1 MDELASL
8 SSEKGQK
15 EGNMRNIISLNKEWK
30 FTKPGNAPVIID
42 LPHTWN
48 AADGQDGGNDYFRG
62 TCIYEKC
69 FKRPQGDV
77 VYLEI
82 PAAAMTAVVT
92 VNGREV
98 TRHAGGFSTFRVD
111 ITELLEDENVLR
123 IEVDNSENDTV
134 YPQKAD
140 FTFYGG
146 LYRGVNLV
154 TVPAVHFDLDYF
166 GSDGIKVTPI
176 VDLGTKTAE
185 VTVETWQ
192 NSDQVTY
199 ILGDE
204 KRTVPSKDGHAKT
217 VFSIENVHLWDG
229 QADPYL
235 YSVTAVLESGDAV
248 STKFGCRKFEIDPAK
263 GFFLNGRSY
272 PLRGVSIHQDW
283 KGVGNA
289 LSYDQHKENMDLVKE
304 IGANAV
310 RLAHYQ
316 HDQSFY
322 DLCDENGIVVWAEI
336 PFITQY
342 MKNGKANTLS
352 QMRELIAQTYNHPCI
367 ALWGLSN
374 EITAAS
380 PVTEDLLE
388 NHRELNDLCHTMDP
402 TRETGIANVFM
413 LETESPILDIPDV
426 NGYNLYFGW
435 YLGELEQND
444 EFFDEFHRK
453 YPDKPI
459 GFTEYGADANVA
471 YQSDRPEKGDYTESY
486 QCVYHE
492 HMIKLLEERPWIWGS
507 FVWNLCD
514 FAADGR
520 DEGGKHGENQKGLVT
535 FDRET
540 KKDAF
545 YAYKAAWN
553 KTSPFV
559 HICGRRYVDRPE
571 EKTEVKVYSNQDE
584 VSLYLDGKCLESKK
598 GHEVFIFQVPISGE
612 HIVEA
617 KSGEVSDLIKI
628 RKVEKP
634 NPDYSFKQR
643 SEVMNWFDKDEQK
656 PGYFSIHDK
665 LGELMADPEAGA
677 VVGRLM
683 AKASASRGDVAKATS
698 GNANLQKMMA
708 GMRLDSMLKQV
719 GDTINEEQVKQLNR
733 VLQGIKK
740 SKT

>member
-1 MDELASL
+1 
-8 SSEKGQK
+8 
-15 EGNMRNIISLNKEWK
+15 MRNVTALNKDWK
-30 FTKPGNAPVIID
+30 FTKPGNVPVMID

-48 AADGQDGGNDYFRG
+48 AVDGQDGGNDYFRG
-62 TCIYEKC
+62 TCVYEKC
-69 FKRPQGDV
+69 FSRPEGDV

-98 TRHAGGFSTFRVD
+98 ARHAGGFSAFRAN
-111 ITELLEDENVLR
+111 ITDVLDDVNVLR

-146 LYRGVNLV
+146 LYRGVNLIA
-154 TVPAVHFDLDYF
+154 VPAVHFDLDYF

-176 VDLGTKTAE
+176 VNLGKKSAE

-192 NSDQVTY
+192 NGGTVTY
-199 ILGDE
+199 TLGDE
-204 KRTVPSKDGHAKT
+204 KRTVISRNGYART

-229 QADPYL
+229 IHDPYL
-235 YSVTAVLESGDAV
+235 YSVTAELDSGDAV
-248 STKFGCRKFEIDPAK
+248 STAFGCRKFEIDPEK

-289 LSYDQHKENMDLVKE
+289 LRFSQHQENMDLVKE

-316 HDQSFY
+316 HDRSFY

-336 PFITQY
+336 PFITQF
-342 MKNGKANTLS
+342 MKNGRANTLT
-352 QMRELIAQTYNHPCI
+352 QMQELIAQNYNHPCI
-367 ALWGLSN
+367 AVWGLSN

-380 PVTEDLLE
+380 PVTEDLLI
-388 NHRELNDLCHTMDP
+388 NHRELNDLCHKLDP

-413 LETESPILDIPDV
+413 LETESPVLNIPDV

-444 EFFDEFHRK
+444 EFFDEFHRQH
-453 YPDKPI
+453 PDMPI
-459 GFTEYGADANVA
+459 GLTEYGADANVA
-471 YQSDRPEKGDYTESY
+471 YQSGRPERGDYSESY

-492 HMIKLLEERPWIWGS
+492 HMIQLLEKRPWIWGS

-514 FAADGR
+514 FGADGR

-535 FDRET
+535 FDRQT

-545 YAYKAAWN
+545 YAYKAVWN

-559 HICGRRYVDRPE
+559 HICGRRYVDRA
-571 EKTEVKVYSNQDE
+571 EKTTEIKVYSNQDE
-584 VSLYLDGKCLESKK
+584 VSLYLDGKCLERKN
-598 GHEVFIFQVPISGE
+598 GHAVFTFQVPISGK
-612 HIVEA
+612 HVVEA
-617 KSGEVSDLIKI
+617 RSGELSDSIEI
-628 RKVEKP
+628 RKVEKA
-634 NPDYSFKQR
+634 NSSYSIMQG
-643 SEVMNWFDKDEQK
+643 SSVMNWFDQDEQK
-656 PGYFSIHDK
+656 PGYFSIHDR
-665 LGELMADPEAGA
+665 LGDLMANPEAGM
-677 VVGRLM
+677 VIGRLM
-683 AKASASRGDVAKATS
+683 AKAAESRGDVARAAS
-698 GNANLQKMMA
+698 GNASLQKMMA
-708 GMRLDSMLKQV
+708 GMRLDSMLKRADSIQ
-719 GDTINEEQVKQLNR
+719 EEQIRQLNR
-733 VLQGIKK
+733 ILQGIKK
-740 SKT
+740 TQA